1 MLDPGAREALTE
13 QLRPPAGYRL
23 SHAVGTTF
31 TLDMISALAVPLSF
45 VRGSGEDP
53 TNAVALLN
61 AIRKVSDRID
71 VFCQAGLIRVPRHAN
86 DLLAVLEPIIHQV
99 LAPGASALFHPKIW
113 LLEYESEGDYVY
125 RFLCS
130 SRNLTPDATWDLLV
144 RLDSRPP
151 EMANAEEAGAD
162 YASGTDNAPLTRFVE
177 DLPRLCTVPL
187 PGSRMEAIQGLA
199 QRVSSVRWEL
209 PQDIRT
215 LSFRPLGTGE
225 RYPADSLV
233 GLLQDPTSAVGLNG
247 MTGERRNFGGNR
259 LLVSPFV
266 DDATLGILAGSGARS
281 LRVYGR
287 DNELELLSPETVG
300 NPIMAFNAVDD
311 TGLALDEEQDGGT
324 DPAAEDLRGLHA
336 KALFTDYDHTTHVL
350 LGSANATW
358 AAFGRN
364 IEFSLEL
371 TGPKNRIGTE
381 KIVESLKALPF
392 SDFTGSG
399 GSERT
404 PSEEAEWRL
413 QNALISAAAK
423 TYTLDAGHDAEGD
436 DYSVVMEHSYSPPSN
451 MSARVGLLTLPAR
464 LFDVL
469 REPGTKRHS
478 FEGLPLAVVTPYVL
492 IELHDMATGLVR
504 STVAQGVLR
513 TDVDGRIEYV
523 IASQLDTVEKLREF
537 LLLFLTPE
545 DQMPMRGGMFTGT
558 FGAVGAGGSFAGLFE
573 AISAAASSPD
583 AAELF
588 AGLNPVMDRL
598 YRISNGDSEIEE
610 VRLLWDAAVAAVG
623 EKQ

>member
-1 MLDPGAREALTE
+1 VLDPGAREALTE

-99 LAPGASALFHPKIW
+99 LAPRANALFHPKIW
-113 LLEYESEGDYVY
+113 LLEYESDGDYVY

-144 RLDSRPP
+144 RLDGRPP
-151 EMANAEEAGAD
+151 ETDNAEESGAD
-162 YASGTDNAPLTRFVE
+162 DASGIDNAPLTRFVE
-177 DLPRLCTVPL
+177 ELPRLCTVPL
-187 PGSRMEAIQGLA
+187 PASRAEAIQGMA

-215 LSFRPLGTGE
+215 LAFRPLGTRE

-233 GLLQDPTSAVGLNG
+233 GLLQDAASAVGLNG
-247 MTGERRNFGGNR
+247 LTGERRNFGGQR
-259 LLVSPFV
+259 LLISPFV
-266 DDATLGILAGSGARS
+266 DDATLGILAGSGAHS

-287 DNELELLSPETVG
+287 DNELERLSPETVG
-300 NPIMAFNAVDD
+300 NPRLAFSAVDD
-311 TGLALDEEQDGGT
+311 TGLAPDEAPDAGT

-350 LGSANATW
+350 LGSANATR

-364 IEFSLEL
+364 IEFSVEL

-381 KIVESLKALPF
+381 KIVDSLKALPF
-392 SDFTGSG
+392 YEFAGSG

-404 PSEEAEWRL
+404 PFEEAERRL

-423 TYTLDAGHDAEGD
+423 TYTLDATHAAESD
-436 DYSVVMEHSYSPPSN
+436 DYNVDMEHSYSPPSN
-451 MSARVGLLTLPAR
+451 MLARVGLLTLPAR
-464 LFDVL
+464 LCDVP
-469 REPGTKRHS
+469 REPGIQRHS
-478 FEGLPLAVVTPYVL
+478 FEGLPLAMVTPYVL

-504 STVAQGVLR
+504 STVTQGVLR
-513 TDVDGRIEYV
+513 TDVDGRIDYV

-545 DQMPMRGGMFTGT
+545 EQVPLGGGLFAGSFGT
-558 FGAVGAGGSFAGLFE
+558 VGAGGSFAGLFE
-573 AISAAASSPD
+573 AIAAAASSPD

-588 AGLNPVMDRL
+588 AGLSPVMDRL
-598 YRISNGDSEIEE
+598 YRISKGDSEIEE
-610 VRLLWDAAVAAVG
+610 VRLLWNAAVAAVG